1 MKTSYVHTAKSF
13 LRKVINQRK
22 RLLILGRSFKNE
34 MAVRKA
40 LAKLEGEMQRNFTDR
55 GMAVFIRRHGHLIE
69 ILITGENSASH
80 QSHRD
85 QYRQL
90 KAQAG
95 IITEAATIAD
105 EHATFEMN
113 LN

>member
-1 MKTSYVHTAKSF
+1 MKTSYAITAKSF
-13 LRKVINQRK
+13 MRKLINQRK
-22 RLLILGRSFKNE
+22 RLLTLGSSFKNE

-40 LAKLEGEMQRNFTDR
+40 LAKLEGEVKRNFTDR
-55 GMAVFIRRHGHLIE
+55 GMAVFMRRHGHLIE

-80 QSHRD
+80 QSHSD
-85 QYRQL
+85 QFRQL
-90 KAQAG
+90 MSQAR

-105 EHATFEMN
+105 EHANFEMN